1 LLITDFDSEEK
12 KTMASRIIGWILIVL
27 GVLAFLAA
35 LWSFARGIPG
45 VPIYTGHAP
54 ISSSDLQAVADILDA
69 IARILENFA
78 RLSLSVQWAL
88 LGLASIGVG
97 SYLISKRPF

>member
-1 LLITDFDSEEK
+1 
-12 KTMASRIIGWILIVL
+12 MASKIIGWVLIVL

-35 LWSFARGIPG
+35 LWSFVLGAPSLPPYPG
-45 VPIYTGHAP
+45 AAP
-54 ISSSDLQAVADILDA
+54 ISNPDLQAIADILDA

-88 LGLASIGVG
+88 LGLTSIGIG
-97 SYLISKRPF
+97 SYLLSKRSF